1 MSALQ
6 RYGLSVLA
14 LTRAADDLVATC
26 MVEIPAG
33 DPPKWVKLMPAGELN
48 ARDGRRW
55 RLEDAAAVLAAT
67 RKIAGATDLVFDYE
81 HQTDYAKDNGQP
93 APAAGWIRELQARA
107 GDIWGRVEWTERAQ
121 DLLRKREY
129 RYLSPTFSH
138 TRAGKVIA
146 IHRAALTNAP
156 ALDLPALAKEHQKH
170 DKNDPT
176 DAGGS
181 MHEQLKRIL
190 AKLGLKPDSEPSAAE
205 ADAAMARV
213 DPAPPIDMAALATA
227 LGLAATAKAA
237 DVLAAATARGGELA
251 QALGLAATATADE
264 VLAAAKASTT
274 GAVDPNAFV
283 PRAEFDR
290 VAVRLN
296 TLETTRG
303 EEKATAAV
311 DDAIKAGKLAPAQ
324 RDWGLA
330 SAKQDLAAFT
340 TYLAGA
346 PVIVTP
352 AATATATPGD
362 PKAALTGDEL
372 AVCRTLGIAED
383 KFREAR
389 AKDLA
394 LAATNG
400 VGA

>member
-1 MSALQ
+1 M
-6 RYGLSVLA
+6 LA
-14 LTRAADDLVATC
+14 LAHAADDLFATC
-26 MVEIPAG
+26 VVEIPAG
-33 DPPKWVKLMPAGELN
+33 DPPEWVQLMPAGELN

-55 RLEDAAAVLAAT
+55 RLEDPAGVVAAT
-67 RKIAGATDLVFDYE
+67 RQRAGAADLVFDYG
-81 HQTDYAKDNGQP
+81 HQTDYAKENGQP
-93 APAAGWIRELQARA
+93 APAAGWIRDVEVRA
-107 GDIWGRVEWTERAQ
+107 GDIWGRVEWTERA
-121 DLLRKREY
+121 RAAIKAREF
-129 RYLSPTFSH
+129 RYVSPTFTH
-138 TRAGKVIA
+138 TRAGAVEC
-146 IHRAALTNAP
+146 IHRAALTNTP
-156 ALDLPALAKEHQKH
+156 ALDLPALASRHS
-170 DKNDPT
+170 NDPLN
-176 DAGGS
+176 AGPGGT

-190 AKLGLKPDSEPSAAE
+190 AKLGLKPDSELTTAE

-237 DVLAAATARGGELA
+237 DILAAATARGGELA

-264 VLAAAKASTT
+264 VLAAAKAST
-274 GAVDPNAFV
+274 GGGPDPTAFV

-290 VAVRLN
+290 VAVRLH
-296 TLETTRG
+296 TLETTRAD
-303 EEKATAAV
+303 EQATAAV
-311 DDAIKAGKLAPAQ
+311 DGAIKAGKLAPAQ

-372 AVCRTLGIAED
+372 AVCRTLGITED